1 LSTPQDMPVEAPS
14 FAAQLGG
21 TALALLLVLAL
32 AWLALRGLKKL
43 QQRASASGPGEPI
56 VLLRSTSLGPRER
69 VVAVRYRGREYLL
82 GVTAAQVTVIDRH
95 DDGHDD
101 HHDHRRTAAAVD
113 DGDRP

>member
-1 LSTPQDMPVEAPS
+1 MSAAEDAPS

-21 TALALLLVLAL
+21 TALALLLVLGL
-32 AWLALRGLKKL
+32 AWLALRGLKQL
-43 QQRASASGPGEPI
+43 QQRASGSGPGEPI
-56 VLLRSTSLGPRER
+56 VMLRSAPLGPRER

-101 HHDHRRTAAAVD
+101 RGAAAVD
-113 DGDRP
+113 DDDRA